1 LGHGF
6 LDSNC
11 EHVLLGAMVKEI
23 AMEFNVQQ
31 FRLWLPEARSSL
43 DYEAKL
49 TTVLVLMNNNNLMS
63 LHAGLPA

>member
-6 LDSNC
+6 LDSSC
-11 EHVLLGAMVKEI
+11 GHVLLGATVKEI

-31 FRLWLPEARSSL
+31 FRSWLPEARSSL
-43 DYEAKL
+43 DYEVKT
-49 TTVLVLMNNNNLMS
+49 TTVLVLNNNNNLMS

>member
-11 EHVLLGAMVKEI
+11 GHVLLSATVEVI
-23 AMEFNVQQ
+23 AMGFIAQQ
-31 FRLWLPEARSSL
+31 VRRWLPEARSSL
-43 DYEAKL
+43 DYEAKT
-49 TTVLVLMNNNNLMS
+49 TTVLVLIDNNNLMS